1 MNSKTLYEKLWQRH
15 IIDEKSDGSGL
26 LYIDRHL
33 VHEVTSP
40 QAFQGMRIQK
50 RPIWNARSMLA
61 VPDHNVPTINR
72 ETIQD
77 EISRIQI
84 EELDKNCHE
93 FNVEQIPLNDKKQG
107 IVHVIGPEQGLILPG
122 LTVVCGDSHTSTHGA
137 FGCLAFGVGTS
148 EIEHVMAT
156 QCLCIKRYK
165 TMRININGEL
175 KNNVFAKDV
184 ILFIIRSIGIS
195 GGNGYVLEY
204 AGDTIQSMD
213 MSGRM
218 TICNMSIEAGARAGM
233 IAVDDNTINFI
244 KNRPMAP
251 KNKLW
256 EQASEYWKTLKSDSN
271 AIFDKEKFIS
281 AKSIKLRYHGGHVR
295 I

>member
-244 KNRPMAP
+244 KNCPMAP

-256 EQASEYWKTLKSDSN
+256 E
-271 AIFDKEKFIS
+271 
-281 AKSIKLRYHGGHVR
+281 
-295 I
+295 